1 MIPNTAMICIFPA
14 VIQDLRSSS
23 LVFIIFVDKQTGF
36 QSNPNT
42 QTSACVLS
50 CIKFTGYAGSA
61 FERLS
66 AELQQVTKQTY
77 VCLQLCQRIRII
89 ESQDHEVG
97 KDLTNHLVQLS
108 SHCPCYHNRI
118 IESQVW
124 KVTTCR
130 DSHSVPQPSEG
141 SFRLVHGCPVAL
153 LTCPE
158 TLSLLL
164 SDAPEPCLCIASPGF
179 YVCTDEY

>member
-1 MIPNTAMICIFPA
+1 MICIFPA

-89 ESQDHEVG
+89 ESWDHEVG

-108 SHCPCYHNRI
+108 SHCPCCHKLLNGI
-118 IESQVW
+118 LQLLIQTEVKISNLF
-124 KVTTCR
+124 
-130 DSHSVPQPSEG
+130 G
-141 SFRLVHGCPVAL
+141 SSATL
-153 LTCPE
+153 LQIF
-158 TLSLLL
+158 LGFISI
-164 SDAPEPCLCIASPGF
+164 LCK
-179 YVCTDEY
+179 